1 MRKNIHVPQRGGQ
14 RTTFPDSYPLG
25 YLVTPEAVL
34 LKAKT
39 DLDRNKDVC
48 RWRQTW
54 RGVEQGMVGTGTW
67 TETTAAVATRKGGIK
82 ESSQTL

>member
-1 MRKNIHVPQRGGQ
+1 MCMRKNIHVPQRGGQ

-39 DLDRNKDVC
+39 DLDR
-48 RWRQTW
+48 
-54 RGVEQGMVGTGTW
+54 MFVGGGKHG
-67 TETTAAVATRKGGIK
+67 EGLGKGWWERAPGQK
-82 ESSQTL
+82 QQQLWQREKGASK